1 MTAMMV
7 LEANSKV
14 VRSAVKTALS
24 LAGVEHVAEDD
35 EGLFGEFAASQLYVA
50 VNDVIWRPELSM
62 VNNRPGWPVTLQMVF
77 HFAPGQLEAGL
88 KDIRAFVE
96 ALAPAT
102 QGEFVVHYGREH
114 VCAQH
119 DGETGLRWYGLA

>member
-14 VRSAVKTALS
+14 VRSEIKTALE
-24 LAGVEHVAEDD
+24 LAGVPHIAEDD
-35 EGLFGEFAASQLYVA
+35 EGLFGEFAASKLYVA

-62 VNNRPGWPVTLQMVF
+62 LDNRPPWPVALQMVC
-77 HFAPGQLEAGL
+77 HFAPGQLEAGM

-96 ALAPAT
+96 ALALAT
-102 QGEFVVHYGREH
+102 HGEFVVHYGREH
-114 VCAQH
+114 ICARSN
-119 DGETGLRWYGLA
+119 DEAGLRWFGLA

>member
-7 LEANSKV
+7 LEAKSKV
-14 VRSAVKTALS
+14 VRSEVKTALG
-24 LAGVEHVAEDD
+24 LAGVQHVAEDD
-35 EGLFGEFAASQLYVA
+35 EGLFGEFAASKLYVA

-62 VNNRPGWPVTLQMVF
+62 IDNRPAWPVALQMVF
-77 HFAPGQLEAGL
+77 HFAPGELEAGL

-102 QGEFVVHYGREH
+102 KGAFVVHYGREH
-114 VCAQH
+114 MCARYG
-119 DGETGLRWYGLA
+119 DETGLNWYGLA